1 MVMSG
6 QFHAVVTLPQRK
18 SPLYPVDRR
27 PGGPQSQSGC
37 GGEEKKSLP
46 CPYQEL
52 NPGCPAH
59 SIGRYEKI

>member
-27 PGGPQSQSGC
+27 PGGPQSQSEHDGN
-37 GGEEKKSLP
+37 EKNSQPLLGLKPPTIQPVSLII
-46 CPYQEL
+46 L
-52 NPGCPAH
+52 
-59 SIGRYEKI
+59 